1 MRKPSLNVV
10 CVVALCSLSAFAV
23 EPGETVKPV
32 ELRNYDDSA
41 APIPDFGKKIIALF
55 YGDADVSD
63 MNDPMADALKA
74 KEFDKT
80 VYRGLGVANMQDS
93 KAPNFLIRSIVKGK
107 VEKYKATILLD
118 QNLSLA
124 TAWGFG
130 DCNNTS
136 VFIVIGADEK
146 VKYIHKGPIRGAEV
160 EAATKLVEGLV
171 NELKGTTGAAAKP
184 SEPAIAP
191 AAAGAAPVAPTP

>member
-1 MRKPSLNVV
+1 MRNSLLAVL
-10 CVVALCSLSAFAV
+10 CVGLCSTLANAA
-23 EPGETVKPV
+23 EPGETVKAV
-32 ELRNYDDSA
+32 ELRNHEDGPA
-41 APIPDFGKKIIALF
+41 GLPDFGKKVMAIF

-80 VYRGLGVANMQDS
+80 FYRGLGVANLQDS

-118 QNLSLA
+118 PNLALA

-136 VFIVIGADEK
+136 VFVVIGPDEK

-171 NELKGTTGAAAKP
+171 NDLKAASGAAAKP
-184 SEPAIAP
+184 TEPAIAP
-191 AAAGAAPVAPTP
+191 TGAAPAPVAPTP